1 MISAP
6 SATAISSGQP
16 KAATLLARSAGSDKI
31 AHAYLF
37 RGPDGV
43 GKREAAI
50 AFAARL
56 NCDFLENGA
65 ACGRCP
71 SCRKLF
77 AGNHPDFIHIEPD
90 GAAIKISQI
99 RELKKALTFPPLEA
113 RHRVA
118 LLADVHTM
126 RREAA
131 NSMLKTLEEPPAD
144 TILILTGDEAG
155 GILPTILSRCQV
167 IPFFAL
173 PYEHVA
179 ATLVR
184 EEEIDGEEAAALAAA
199 AEGSL
204 GRARML
210 HKSGLLAQRRLI
222 VEALLRYPAAAPE
235 AVEPLLNL
243 AEESGGLKETLPELL
258 DLLRLW
264 FRDLIV
270 TAIGGPAGLI
280 SSRDLQPLLAA
291 ALQRWSLPEL
301 IDRFDLLAEAEK
313 QLSRNCNRALVCEV
327 LFFALL

>member
-1 MISAP
+1 MSSAQP
-6 SATAISSGQP
+6 VPAIISGQP

-43 GKREAAI
+43 GKRDAAI

-56 NCDFLENGA
+56 NCDTLENGA
-65 ACGRCP
+65 ACGHCP
-71 SCRKLF
+71 TCRKLF
-77 AGNHPDFIHIEPD
+77 SGNHPDFIHIEPD
-90 GAAIKISQI
+90 GAAIKIGQI
-99 RELKKALTFPPLEA
+99 RELKKALSFPPLEA

-131 NSMLKTLEEPPAD
+131 NSLLKTLEEPPAD

-173 PYEHVA
+173 PYGHVA
-179 ATLVR
+179 ATLAR
-184 EEEIDGEEAAALAAA
+184 EEEIGEDEAAALAAA

-210 HKSGLLAQRRLI
+210 HKSGLLAQRRTI
-222 VEALLRYPAAAPE
+222 IETLLKYSAAAPKG
-235 AVEPLLNL
+235 VEPLLNL
-243 AEESGGLKETLPELL
+243 AEESGALKETLPELF

-264 FRDLIV
+264 LRDLVI
-270 TAIGGPAGLI
+270 TAIGGPAALI
-280 SSRDLQPLLAA
+280 GSRDLQPLSAS
-291 ALQRWSLPEL
+291 ALQRWSLPDL
-301 IDRFDLLAEAEK
+301 IERFDLLAEAEK

>member
-1 MISAP
+1 MTNALP
-6 SATAISSGQP
+6 ATEIISGQP
-16 KAATLLARSAGSDKI
+16 KAAALLARSAGNEKV

-50 AFAARL
+50 TFAARL
-56 NCDFLENGA
+56 NCAALANGA
-65 ACGRCP
+65 PCRRCP
-71 SCRKLF
+71 SCRKF
-77 AGNHPDFIHIEPD
+77 FSGNHPDFIHIEPD

-99 RELKKALTFPPLEA
+99 RELKKTLTFPPFEA

-118 LLADVHTM
+118 LLVDVHTM

-144 TILILTGDEAG
+144 TILILTGDETG
-155 GILPTILSRCQV
+155 GILPTILSRCQI

-173 PYEHVA
+173 PYDQVA
-179 ATLVR
+179 AHLQQ
-184 EEEIDGEEAAALAAA
+184 EEEISPEEASALAAA

-210 HKSGLLAQRRLI
+210 HKSGLLARRRQI
-222 VEALLRYPAAAPE
+222 VDTILRYPATAPE
-235 AVEPLLNL
+235 GVEPLLDL
-243 AEESGGLKETLPELL
+243 AEESAALKENLPELF

-264 FRDLIV
+264 LRDLIV
-270 TAIGGPAGLI
+270 TGIGAPATLI
-280 SSRDLQPLLAA
+280 TSRDLQPSFAE
-291 ALQRWSLPEL
+291 ALQRWTLN
-301 IDRFDLLAEAEK
+301 DLSQRIESLAEAEK